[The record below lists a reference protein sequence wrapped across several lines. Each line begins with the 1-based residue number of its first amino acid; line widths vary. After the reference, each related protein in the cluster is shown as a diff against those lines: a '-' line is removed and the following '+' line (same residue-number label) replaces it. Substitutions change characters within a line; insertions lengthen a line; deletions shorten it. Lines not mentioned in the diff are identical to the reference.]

1 MHSVCSGVWGHLH
14 LERERET
21 ETEGEPEED
30 RKAVLHWSC
39 HEDELLDSLSLM
51 NTACHGKLTVLNA
64 DTGAQSSCALYSLL
78 TCRSLCR
85 VHTMQPSQIF
95 FFLENLTGQMQ
106 DKCICLTFSLAL

>member
-1 MHSVCSGVWGHLH
+1 MAAQGHLQYIAIINHHLSLCTDLPCMHSVCLGVCGHLY
-14 LERERET
+14 LERER

-64 DTGAQSSCALYSLL
+64 DT
-78 TCRSLCR
+78 
-85 VHTMQPSQIF
+85 
-95 FFLENLTGQMQ
+95 
-106 DKCICLTFSLAL
+106 